1 MKELTAGEPGNHTRY
16 GCNAP
21 CGSSHVFVFEFKTIP
36 FNKEGKQIRKEGRK
50 EGNGKK
56 KKRKEGRKEI
66 RMEGHKE
73 GHIRKEG
80 KYGRRGGKE
89 ENKT

>member
-56 KKRKEGRKEI
+56 KKKEGRKE
-66 RMEGHKE
+66 GNKN
-73 GHIRKEG
+73 
-80 KYGRRGGKE
+80 GR
-89 ENKT
+89 T